1 MVFVV
6 SLWVPIL
13 LSAVIVLVASSII
26 HMVLPY
32 HRTDFDKVP
41 IEDELMDAPRKIG
54 ISAGGVCGSLCWE
67 S

>member
-41 IEDELMDAPRKIG
+41 IEDALMDAR
-54 ISAGGVCGSLCWE
+54 
-67 S
+67 